1 MESLDLNS
9 TKIFCELLE
18 RMNGKGHCKLL
29 SPGYTPLTIEKLG
42 GKFSSIWGK
51 GHFYSLCHYC
61 KRQGDLMQDPEMCF
75 LVVDNREFPQ
85 DFESVHILPYS
96 FQNALLGIYE
106 ESITFLSDSV
116 GVFLPRKHSEHLD
129 FATMW
134 LENIK
139 FQFPVAT

>member
-1 MESLDLNS
+1 
-9 TKIFCELLE
+9 
-18 RMNGKGHCKLL
+18 
-29 SPGYTPLTIEKLG
+29 
-42 GKFSSIWGK
+42 
-51 GHFYSLCHYC
+51 
-61 KRQGDLMQDPEMCF
+61 MQDPEMCF